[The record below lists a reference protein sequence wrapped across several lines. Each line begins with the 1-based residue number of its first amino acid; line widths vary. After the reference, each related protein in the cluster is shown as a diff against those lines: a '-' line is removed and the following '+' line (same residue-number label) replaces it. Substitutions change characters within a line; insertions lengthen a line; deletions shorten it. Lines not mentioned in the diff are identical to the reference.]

1 MSDAPAEIV
10 LDLSRLLARL
20 LRTTPTGVDRV
31 ELAYAQT
38 LLRMAPERL
47 SFGARFPRG
56 MYGRLDPAAVRRF
69 VEHTAA
75 LWQEPHRITRGQ
87 LRPIAARHLLALRPR
102 HIPRRRGGRVFLQT
116 SPHQMEREERMAR
129 ILAREDARFI
139 TMVHDLIPIT
149 HPEYVR
155 PESETSHR
163 RRIATIERLADG
175 VITNSAATRDALI
188 AVMGAE
194 RVPPI
199 AVAHLGTDLYE
210 RVAPRPSE
218 RPYFVCV
225 ATIEARKNHLL
236 LLNIWKRMVEERG
249 GDAPLLHLVGKR
261 GWENEQV
268 VDMLERCRA
277 LRGHVVEHPDLDDAA
292 MRAMVAGARALLL
305 PTFDEGFGM
314 PVAEALAA
322 GTPAIV
328 ADIPA
333 LREVGRQVPDYLDP
347 LDGLGWRSA
356 IEDYARADSFR
367 RAAQMTRM
375 EGWRPLHLGPA
386 HGDRAGVDRL
396 AVSGIQSFL
405 RIASPNEVVT

>member
-1 MSDAPAEIV
+1 MNDAPVEIV

-38 LLRMAPERL
+38 LLRMTPERL

-56 MYGRLDPAAVRRF
+56 IYGRLDPAAVRRF

-75 LWQEPHRITRGQ
+75 LWQAPHRITRGQ
-87 LRPIAARHLLALRPR
+87 LRPVAARHLFALRPR
-102 HIPRRRGGRVFLQT
+102 RIPRRHGGRVFLQT
-116 SPHQMEREERMAR
+116 SPHQLERQGRMAR
-129 ILAREDARFI
+129 ILAAEDARFV

-155 PESETSHR
+155 PESETAHR
-163 RRIATIERLADG
+163 RRIATIAALADG
-175 VITNSAATRDALI
+175 VIANSAATRDALI
-188 AVMGAE
+188 AGMSRE
-194 RVPPI
+194 RALPI
-199 AVAHLGTDLYE
+199 AVAHLGTDLHDPI
-210 RVAPRPSE
+210 APQPSE

-249 GDAPLLHLVGKR
+249 SEAPLLHLVGKR

-268 VDMLERCRA
+268 VDMLERCRP
-277 LRGHVVEHPDLDDAA
+277 LRGHVVEHHDLDDAA
-292 MRAMVAGARALLL
+292 MRAMVAGGRALLL
-305 PTFDEGFGM
+305 PSFDEGFGM
-314 PVAEALAA
+314 PVAEALAV
-322 GTPAIV
+322 GTPVIA

-356 IEDYARADSFR
+356 IEDYARPHSFR
-367 RAAQMTRM
+367 RAAQVARL
-375 EGWRPLHLGPA
+375 EGWRPCTWDQHMTIVLAL
-386 HGDRAGVDRL
+386 VDRL
-396 AVSGIQSFL
+396 
-405 RIASPNEVVT
+405 

>member
-1 MSDAPAEIV
+1 LTDAPAEIV

-38 LLRMAPERL
+38 LLRMVPERL

-56 MYGRLDPAAVRRF
+56 IYGRLDPDAVRRF
-69 VEHTAA
+69 VEHTAQ
-75 LWQEPHRITRGQ
+75 LWQAPQRITRRQ
-87 LRPIAARHLLALRPR
+87 LRPIAARHLFALRPR
-102 HIPRRRGGRVFLQT
+102 RIPRRHGGRVFLQT
-116 SPHQMEREERMAR
+116 SPHQLEREGRIAR
-129 ILAREDARFI
+129 ILAAEDARFV

-155 PESETSHR
+155 PESEASHR
-163 RRIATIERLADG
+163 LRIAAIESLADG
-175 VITNSAATRDALI
+175 VIANSAATRDALM
-188 AVMGAE
+188 AGMSRGRAL
-194 RVPPI
+194 PI
-199 AVAHLGTDLYE
+199 AVAHLGTEVHAAADPWP
-210 RVAPRPSE
+210 AD

-249 GDAPLLHLVGKR
+249 NEAPLLHLVGKR

-292 MRAMVAGARALLL
+292 MRAMVGGACALLL
-305 PTFDEGFGM
+305 PSFDEGFGM

-322 GTPAIV
+322 GTPVIV
-328 ADIPA
+328 SDIAA

-347 LDGLGWRSA
+347 LDGPGWRRV
-356 IEDYARADSFR
+356 IEDYARPDSPC
-367 RAAQMTRM
+367 RAAQLTRLA
-375 EGWRPLHLGPA
+375 GWRPCTWDQHMTIVLKLI
-386 HGDRAGVDRL
+386 DSL
-396 AVSGIQSFL
+396 
-405 RIASPNEVVT
+405 

>member
-1 MSDAPAEIV
+1 LNDAPAEIV

-38 LLRMAPERL
+38 LLRLVPERL
-47 SFGARFPRG
+47 TFGARFPRG
-56 MYGRLDPAAVRRF
+56 LYGRVDFDAACRF
-69 VEHTAA
+69 VDHTAA
-75 LWQEPHRITRGQ
+75 LWQAPHRISRAQ
-87 LRPIAARHLLALRPR
+87 LRPIAARHLIALRPR
-102 HIPRRRGGRVFLQT
+102 RIPPRRGGRVFLQT

-129 ILAREDARFI
+129 ILGAEDAKFV

-155 PESETSHR
+155 PESERSHR
-163 RRIATIERLADG
+163 RRIATIELLADG
-175 VITNSAATRDALI
+175 VIANSAATRDALV
-188 AVMGAE
+188 AGMSRDRAL
-194 RVPPI
+194 PI
-199 AVAHLGTDLYE
+199 TVAHLGTDLHE
-210 RVAPRPSE
+210 PVAPLVSE

-236 LLNIWKRMVEERG
+236 LLNIWKRMIEKRG
-249 GDAPLLHLVGKR
+249 GEAPLLHLVGKR

-277 LRGHVVEHPDLDDAA
+277 LSGHVVEHHDLDDAA
-292 MRAMVAGARALLL
+292 MRAMVMGARALLL
-305 PTFDEGFGM
+305 PSFDEGFGM
-314 PVAEALAA
+314 PVAEALAL
-322 GTPAIV
+322 GTPVIA

-356 IEDYARADSFR
+356 IEDYARPQSFR
-367 RAAQMTRM
+367 RGAQLARLQ
-375 EGWRPLHLGPA
+375 GWQPCTWDQHMAIAL
-386 HGDRAGVDRL
+386 RL
-396 AVSGIQSFL
+396 IDSL
-405 RIASPNEVVT
+405 

>member
-1 MSDAPAEIV
+1 MSNAPAEIV

-31 ELAYAQT
+31 ELAYART
-38 LLRMAPERL
+38 LMRLVPERL

-56 MYGRLDPAAVRRF
+56 MYGRLDSTAVRRF

-75 LWQEPHRITRGQ
+75 LWQAPDRIGRRE
-87 LRPIAARHLLALRPR
+87 LRPIAARHLFALRPR
-102 HIPRRRGGRVFLQT
+102 RIPRRQGARVFLQT

-129 ILAREDARFI
+129 ILAVEDARFV

-155 PESETSHR
+155 PEGEASHR
-163 RRIATIERLADG
+163 RRIATVELLADG
-175 VITNSAATRDALI
+175 VVTNSAATRDALL
-188 AVMGAE
+188 AGMSGE
-194 RVPPI
+194 RALPI
-199 AVAHLGTDLYE
+199 AHLGTDLHE
-210 RVAPRPSE
+210 PVAPLASE

-249 GDAPLLHLVGKR
+249 GEAPILHLVGKR

-277 LRGHVVEHPDLDDAA
+277 LQGHVVEHRDLDDAA
-292 MRAMVAGARALLL
+292 MRAMVGGARALLL
-305 PTFDEGFGM
+305 PSFDEGFGM

-322 GTPAIV
+322 GTPVIV
-328 ADIPA
+328 SNIPA
-333 LREVGRQVPDYLDP
+333 LREVGLHVPDYLDP

-367 RAAQMTRM
+367 REAQMTRL
-375 EGWRPLHLGPA
+375 EGWRPCTWDQH
-386 HGDRAGVDRL
+386 
-396 AVSGIQSFL
+396 I
-405 RIASPNEVVT
+405 RIVLDFIDSL

>member
-1 MSDAPAEIV
+1 MNDPPAEIV

-38 LLRMAPERL
+38 LLRLAPERL
-47 SFGARFPRG
+47 AFGARFPRG
-56 MYGRLDPAAVRRF
+56 IYGRLDPAAVRRF
-69 VEHTAA
+69 VAHTAE
-75 LWQEPHRITRGQ
+75 LWQAPARITRRK
-87 LRPIAARHLLALRPR
+87 LRPIAARHLFSLRPR
-102 HIPRRRGGRVFLQT
+102 RIPPRRGARVFLQT
-116 SPHQMEREERMAR
+116 SPHQMEREARMAR
-129 ILAREDARFI
+129 ILAAEDAKFV

-155 PESETSHR
+155 PESEASHR
-163 RRIATIERLADG
+163 LRIATIELLADG
-175 VITNSAATRDALI
+175 IVTNSAATRDALL
-188 AVMGAE
+188 AGMSRE

-199 AVAHLGTDLYE
+199 AVAHLGTD
-210 RVAPRPSE
+210 RHDPAAPLASG

-249 GDAPLLHLVGKR
+249 RDAPILHLVGKR

-277 LRGHVVEHPDLDDAA
+277 LQKHVVEHNDLDDAA
-292 MRAMVAGARALLL
+292 MRAMVGGARALLL
-305 PTFDEGFGM
+305 PSFDEGFGM

-333 LREVGRQVPDYLDP
+333 LREVGRHAADYLDP

-356 IEDYARADSFR
+356 IEDYARADSPR
-367 RAAQMTRM
+367 RAAQIERL
-375 EGWRPLHLGPA
+375 EEWQPA
-386 HGDRAGVDRL
+386 TWDQHM
-396 AVSGIQSFL
+396 
-405 RIASPNEVVT
+405 RIVLDLIDSL